1 MLFGRFLTK
10 SGAIA
15 LLLIGSGCSMSGV
28 SGNAAFSSEQSAND
42 MHAEALLAKLT
53 AAAATRV
60 AWVGFPSGMGAPI
73 DDPHI
78 QANIDASIQGSER
91 NIVALAMQ
99 ELPPWQRT
107 NVIIKDEYG
116 DEYVNHE
123 RLRGEWRSADV
134 GPNASGYDP
143 AG

>member
-73 DDPHI
+73 DDPC
-78 QANIDASIQGSER
+78 
-91 NIVALAMQ
+91 
-99 ELPPWQRT
+99 
-107 NVIIKDEYG
+107 
-116 DEYVNHE
+116 
-123 RLRGEWRSADV
+123 
-134 GPNASGYDP
+134 
-143 AG
+143 